1 MQKNGTIIKSF
12 TKEVKIMTLGD
23 LVVDVI
29 KKLGVNHVF
38 GVPGDY
44 NLRFLDY
51 IAGNDKLKWIG
62 NCNELNASYAA
73 DGYARENGAGV
84 LVTTLGVGELSAAN
98 GIAGSYAH
106 NIPILHIVGYPNS
119 KVIEYD
125 IPVHHTLA
133 NFKKNSFL
141 ESFTPISGA
150 TTILTETNYI
160 EEIGR
165 VVSNMLITKKPS
177 YLGLPTDLV
186 DLDVSETIED
196 IYFYYGN
203 GDDHMVADI
212 GDIIIKR
219 YLEASSPMFLLGI
232 NIARFGWREIMTQIL
247 QKNQAKFVTT
257 LMGKSIINETSVAE
271 PNYLG
276 IYAGDY
282 STDGI
287 VKVVQNADCII
298 SIGTVE
304 TDINCGGFTEDGIDF
319 DNVITIRPNSVKIAK
334 KLYSGISIDAL
345 LEYILENISPNK
357 RANIDFKREDVAVD
371 IENFVNNDNKLNQKD
386 FWPLVAKEIVKEG
399 DIVVAEAGTALF
411 GLVGQ
416 NLPPKIDFV
425 SQLLWASIGYT
436 LPSAVGSAI
445 ASPSRRVLL
454 FIGDGSFQL
463 TAQELSL
470 ISRYNLNITVFLI
483 NNNGYTIERA
493 IHGAKQSYND
503 ISKWKYLDFAKSLGV
518 DKTISIKSFKDFVKN
533 IKTINQDG
541 PKMIE
546 LFFDK
551 LDYPPLLKQISDK
564 LEEANRQ

>member
-1 MQKNGTIIKSF
+1 
-12 TKEVKIMTLGD
+12 MTLGD
-23 LVVDVI
+23 LVIDIV
-29 KKLGVNHVF
+29 KKLGVEHIF

-51 IAGNDKLKWIG
+51 IVDNDKLKWVG

-73 DGYARENGAGV
+73 DGYARENGIGV

-98 GIAGSYAH
+98 GIAGSFAH
-106 NIPILHIVGYPNS
+106 NIPVLHIVGYPNS
-119 KVIEYD
+119 RVIEYD

-150 TTILTETNYI
+150 TTILTATNYI
-160 EEIGR
+160 EEIQR
-165 VVSNMLITKKPS
+165 VVSTMLKTKKPV
-177 YLGLPTDLV
+177 YLGIPTDLV
-186 DLDVSETIED
+186 DMDVSETMED
-196 IYFYYGN
+196 IYFYCKN
-203 GDDHMVADI
+203 GDAHMIKEI

-219 YLEASSPMFLLGI
+219 YLVAKKPMFLLGV
-232 NIARFGWREIMTQIL
+232 NIARFGWRDMMTKIL
-247 QKNQAKFVTT
+247 LKNQAKFATT
-257 LMGKSIINETSVAE
+257 LMGKSIINETSVAK

-282 STDGI
+282 STKGM
-287 VKVVQNADCII
+287 VKVMQDADCIV
-298 SIGTVE
+298 SVGTVE

-319 DNVITIRPNSVKIAK
+319 DNVITIRPNSVKIGK
-334 KLYSGISIDAL
+334 TLYSGVSIDTL
-345 LEYILENISPNK
+345 LEYILENITLNK
-357 RANIDFKREDVAVD
+357 KAKIDFEADEVEVRVEDFID
-371 IENFVNNDNKLNQKD
+371 DKNRLNHKD

-416 NLPPKIDFV
+416 NLPPKVDFV

-436 LPSAVGSAI
+436 LPSAIGSAI
-445 ASPSRRVLL
+445 ASPKRRVLL

-470 ISRYNLNITVFLI
+470 IARYNLNITVFLI

-503 ISKWKYLDFAKSLGV
+503 ISTWKYLDLARSLGV
-518 DKTISIKSFKDFVKN
+518 EKTIKVENFKDFMAN
-533 IKTINQDG
+533 INNINETG
-541 PKMIE
+541 PKMVE

-551 LDYPPLLKQISDK
+551 LDFPPLLKQISDK

>member
-1 MQKNGTIIKSF
+1 
-12 TKEVKIMTLGD
+12 MTLGD
-23 LVVDVI
+23 LVIDVVR
-29 KKLGVNHVF
+29 KLGVNHIF

-51 IAGNDKLKWIG
+51 IVGNDKLRWVG

-73 DGYARENGAGV
+73 DGYARENGVGV

-150 TTILTETNYI
+150 TTILTATNYI
-160 EEIGR
+160 EEIQR

-177 YLGLPTDLV
+177 YLGIPTDLV
-186 DLDVSETIED
+186 DLDISETIED
-196 IYFYYGN
+196 IYFYCEN
-203 GDDHMVADI
+203 RDDHMVADI

-219 YLEASSPMFLLGI
+219 YLDASSPMFLLGV
-232 NIARFGWREIMTQIL
+232 NIARFGWRETMTKIL

-282 STDGI
+282 STEGI
-287 VKVVQNADCII
+287 VKVVQSADCII

-319 DNVITIRPNSVKIAK
+319 DHVITIRPNSVKIGK
-334 KLYSGISIDAL
+334 KLYSGISVDAL
-345 LEYILENISPNK
+345 LQYILKNISPNK
-357 RANIDFKREDVAVD
+357 KANIDFKRKEIAVD
-371 IENFVNNDNKLNQKD
+371 IKNFINNDNKLNQKD

-436 LPSAVGSAI
+436 LPCAIGSAI
-445 ASPSRRVLL
+445 ASPNRRVLL

-483 NNNGYTIERA
+483 NNSGYTIERA
-493 IHGAKQSYND
+493 IHGAKQSYNN
-503 ISKWKYLDFAKSLGV
+503 ISRWKYLDFAKSLGV
-518 DKTISIKSFKDFVKN
+518 DKTICIKSFKEFIKN
-533 IKTINQDG
+533 IENINQDG
-541 PKMIE
+541 PKMVE

-564 LEEANRQ
+564 LEEANKQ

>member
-1 MQKNGTIIKSF
+1 
-12 TKEVKIMTLGD
+12 MTLGD
-23 LVVDVI
+23 LVIDVI
-29 KKLGVNHVF
+29 KKLGVGDIF

-51 IAGNDKLKWIG
+51 IVGDDKLKWVG

-73 DGYARENGAGV
+73 DGYARERGIGV

-98 GIAGSYAH
+98 GIAGSFAH

-150 TTILTETNYI
+150 TTILTATNYI
-160 EEIGR
+160 EEIQR

-177 YLGLPTDLV
+177 YLGIPADLV
-186 DLDVSETIED
+186 DLDISETIED
-196 IYFYYGN
+196 IYFYYKSN
-203 GDDHMVADI
+203 DTHNVKEI

-219 YLEASSPMFLLGI
+219 YLEAKKPIFFLGI
-232 NIARFGWREIMTQIL
+232 NIARFGWREIMTKIL
-247 QKNQAKFVTT
+247 QKNQAKFATT
-257 LMGKSIINETSVAE
+257 LMGKSIINETSIAE
-271 PNYLG
+271 PNFLG
-276 IYAGDY
+276 LYAGDY
-282 STDGI
+282 STEGMI
-287 VKVVQNADCII
+287 KVMQDADCII

-319 DNVITIRPNSVKIAK
+319 DHVITIRPNSVKIGK
-334 KLYSGISIDAL
+334 KLYSGINIDML
-345 LEYILENISPNK
+345 LEYLLENISPNK
-357 RANIDFKREDVAVD
+357 NAKIDFKAKETEVCTKDFID
-371 IENFVNNDNKLNQKD
+371 NENILNHKN

-416 NLPPKIDFV
+416 NLPPRIDFV

-436 LPSAVGSAI
+436 LPSAIGSAI
-445 ASPSRRVLL
+445 ASPNRRVLL

-470 ISRYNLNITVFLI
+470 ISRYKLNVTVFLI
-483 NNNGYTIERA
+483 NNDGYTIERA
-493 IHGAKQSYND
+493 IHGAKQSYNN
-503 ISKWKYLDFAKSLGV
+503 ISVWNYLDFAKSLGV
-518 DKTISIKSFKDFVKN
+518 DKTIKVKNFKDFMDSTQEINKN
-533 IKTINQDG
+533 G
-541 PKMIE
+541 PKMVE

>member
-1 MQKNGTIIKSF
+1 
-12 TKEVKIMTLGD
+12 MTLGD
-23 LVVDVI
+23 LVIDVV
-29 KKLGVNHVF
+29 KKLGVSDIF

-51 IAGNDKLKWIG
+51 IVGDENLKWVG

-73 DGYARENGAGV
+73 DGYAREKGIGV

-98 GIAGSYAH
+98 GIAGSFAH

-150 TTILTETNYI
+150 TTILTATNYV
-160 EEIGR
+160 EEIQR
-165 VVSNMLITKKPS
+165 VVSNMLTTKKPC
-177 YLGLPTDLV
+177 YLGIPADLV
-186 DLDVSETIED
+186 DLDISETIED
-196 IYFYYGN
+196 IYFYAQN
-203 GDDHMVADI
+203 SDTHKVKEI
-212 GDIIIKR
+212 GDIVIKR
-219 YLEASSPMFLLGI
+219 YLRAKKPIFFLGI
-232 NIARFGWREIMTQIL
+232 NVARFGWRDIMTKIL
-247 QKNQAKFVTT
+247 QKNQAKFATT

-271 PNYLG
+271 PNFLG
-276 IYAGDY
+276 LYAGDY
-282 STDGI
+282 STEGMTEVMQD
-287 VKVVQNADCII
+287 ADCII

-319 DNVITIRPNSVKIAK
+319 DHVVTIRPNSVKIGK
-334 KLYSGISIDAL
+334 KLYSGVSVDAL
-345 LEYILENISPNK
+345 LKYILENISPNK
-357 RANIDFKREDVAVD
+357 SAKIDFLPKEIKINTEDFKNSTAS
-371 IENFVNNDNKLNQKD
+371 LNHKD
-386 FWPLVAKEIVKEG
+386 FWPLAVKEIVKEG

-416 NLPPKIDFV
+416 NMPPRIDFV

-436 LPSAVGSAI
+436 LPSAIGSAI

-470 ISRYNLNITVFLI
+470 IARYNLNVTVFLI
-483 NNNGYTIERA
+483 NNSGYTIERA
-493 IHGAKQSYND
+493 IHGAKQSYNN
-503 ISKWKYLDFAKSLGV
+503 ISVWNYLDLAKSLGI
-518 DKTISIKSFKDFVKN
+518 DKTIKVTNFKDFMSSVESIN
-533 IKTINQDG
+533 KTG

-546 LFFDK
+546 IFFDK

>member
-1 MQKNGTIIKSF
+1 
-12 TKEVKIMTLGD
+12 MTLGD
-23 LVVDVI
+23 LVIDVVE
-29 KKLGVNHVF
+29 KLGVNHIF

-51 IAGNDKLKWIG
+51 IVGSDKLKWIG

-73 DGYARENGAGV
+73 DGYARENSVGV

-106 NIPILHIVGYPNS
+106 NIPILHIIGYPNS
-119 KVIEYD
+119 RVMQYD

-160 EEIGR
+160 EEIQR

-177 YLGLPTDLV
+177 YLGIPTDLV

-196 IYFYYGN
+196 IYFYCEN
-203 GDDHMVADI
+203 RDNHEVANI

-219 YLEASSPMFLLGI
+219 YLDASFPMFLLGV
-232 NIARFGWREIMTQIL
+232 NIARFGWREIMTEIL

-282 STDGI
+282 STEGI
-287 VKVVQNADCII
+287 VSVVQSADCII

-319 DNVITIRPNSVKIAK
+319 DHVITIRPNSVKIGK

-345 LEYILENISPNK
+345 LNYILENISPNK
-357 RANIDFKREDVAVD
+357 RANIDFKRKEIKVD
-371 IENFVNNDNKLNQKD
+371 IKNFINNDNTLNQKD
-386 FWPLVAKEIVKEG
+386 FWPLVSKEIVKEG
-399 DIVVAEAGTALF
+399 DIVIAEAGTALF

-436 LPSAVGSAI
+436 LPSAIGSAI
-445 ASPSRRVLL
+445 ASPNRRVLL

-463 TAQELSL
+463 TAQELCL
-470 ISRYNLNITVFLI
+470 LSRYNLNITVFLI
-483 NNNGYTIERA
+483 NNSGYTIERA
-493 IHGAKQSYND
+493 IHGAKQSYNN
-503 ISKWKYLDFAKSLGV
+503 ISEWKYLDFAKSLGV
-518 DKTISIKSFKDFVKN
+518 DKTISIKTFKEFVENIKN
-533 IKTINQDG
+533 INEDG

-564 LEEANRQ
+564 LEEANKQ

>member
-1 MQKNGTIIKSF
+1 
-12 TKEVKIMTLGD
+12 MTLGD
-23 LVVDVI
+23 LVIDVV
-29 KKLGVNHVF
+29 KKLGVKHIF

-51 IAGNDKLKWIG
+51 IVGDDKLEWIG

-73 DGYARENGAGV
+73 DGYAREKSIGV

-119 KVIEYD
+119 KVLEYD

-141 ESFTPISGA
+141 ESFTPISGS
-150 TTILTETNYI
+150 TTILTSTNYI
-160 EEIGR
+160 EEIQR
-165 VVSNMLITKKPS
+165 VVSNMLITEKPS
-177 YLGLPTDLV
+177 YLGIPADLV

-196 IYFYYGN
+196 IYFYYKHSDN
-203 GDDHMVADI
+203 HMVKEV

-219 YLEASSPMFLLGI
+219 YLEAKKPMFLLGI
-232 NIARFGWREIMTQIL
+232 NIARFGWRDLMTKIL

-257 LMGKSIINETSVAE
+257 LMGKSIINETSVAK

-282 STDGI
+282 STKGI

-319 DNVITIRPNSVKIAK
+319 DHVITIRPKNVKIGK
-334 KLYSGISIDAL
+334 KLYSGISVDTL
-345 LEYILENISPNK
+345 LEYILENITPNENAQVDFETGEIK
-357 RANIDFKREDVAVD
+357 VNIEDFQD
-371 IENFVNNDNKLNQKD
+371 NDNQLNHKD

-436 LPSAVGSAI
+436 LPSAIGSAI
-445 ASPSRRVLL
+445 ASPHRRVLL

-470 ISRYNLNITVFLI
+470 ISRYNLDVTVFLL

-493 IHGAKQSYND
+493 IHGAKQSYNN
-503 ISKWKYLDFAKSLGV
+503 IATWKYLDFAKSLGV
-518 DKTISIKSFKDFVKN
+518 DKTISVKSFKDLVKN
-533 IKTINQDG
+533 IENINEKG

-551 LDYPPLLKQISDK
+551 LDYPPLLKTISDK

>member
-12 TKEVKIMTLGD
+12 TKEVEIMTLGD
-23 LVVDVI
+23 LVVDVV

-51 IAGNDKLKWIG
+51 IAENEKLNWIG

-73 DGYARENGAGV
+73 DGYARENGIGV

-160 EEIGR
+160 EEISR

-177 YLGLPTDLV
+177 YLGIPTDLV

-196 IYFYYGN
+196 IYFYFKN
-203 GDDHMVADI
+203 SDNHMVAEI

-219 YLEASSPMFLLGI
+219 YLEASAPIFLLGI
-232 NIARFGWREIMTQIL
+232 NIARFGWREIVTWIL

-282 STDGI
+282 STQGI
-287 VKVVQNADCII
+287 VKVVQNSDCII

-319 DNVITIRPNSVKIAK
+319 DNVITIRPNSVKIGK

-345 LEYILENISPNK
+345 LEYILENISPSK

-371 IENFVNNDNKLNQKD
+371 IENFINNDTILNQKE
-386 FWPLVAKEIVKEG
+386 FWPLVAREIVKEG

-416 NLPPKIDFV
+416 NLPSKIDFV

-436 LPSAVGSAI
+436 LPSAIGSAI
-445 ASPSRRVLL
+445 ASPNRRVLL

-470 ISRYNLNITVFLI
+470 ISRYDLNITVFLI

-503 ISKWKYLDFAKSLGV
+503 ISRWRYLDFAKSLGV

-541 PKMIE
+541 PKMVE

>member
-1 MQKNGTIIKSF
+1 
-12 TKEVKIMTLGD
+12 MTLGD
-23 LVVDVI
+23 LVVDVV
-29 KKLGVNHVF
+29 KKLGVNHIF

-51 IAGNDKLKWIG
+51 IVGSDKLKWVG

-73 DGYARENGAGV
+73 DGYARENGTGV

-160 EEIGR
+160 EEIQR
-165 VVSNMLITKKPS
+165 VVSSMLITKKPS

-196 IYFYYGN
+196 IYFYYEN
-203 GDDHMVADI
+203 NDKHMIVEI
-212 GDIIIKR
+212 GDTVIKR
-219 YLEASSPMFLLGI
+219 YIEAKAPMFLLGV
-232 NIARFGWREIMTQIL
+232 NIARFGYRELMTKIL
-247 QKNQAKFVTT
+247 QKNQAAFVTT

-282 STDGI
+282 STEGI
-287 VKVVQNADCII
+287 VKVVQNSDCII

-319 DNVITIRPNSVKIAK
+319 DNVITIRPNSVKIGK
-334 KLYSGISIDAL
+334 KLYSGVSINAL
-345 LEYILENISPNK
+345 LKYILENISPNK
-357 RANIDFKREDVAVD
+357 RANINFKRKEVAVD
-371 IENFVNNDNKLNQKD
+371 IENFTQNESMLCQKD

-436 LPSAVGSAI
+436 LPSAIGSAI
-445 ASPSRRVLL
+445 ASPNRRVIL

-470 ISRYNLNITVFLI
+470 ISRYDLNITVFLI
-483 NNNGYTIERA
+483 NNDGYTIERA
-493 IHGAKQSYND
+493 IHGANQSYND
-503 ISKWKYLDFAKSLGV
+503 IAVWKYLDFAKSLGIN
-518 DKTISIKSFKDFVKN
+518 KTISINCFKDFMKN
-533 IKTINQDG
+533 IKNINQDG
-541 PKMIE
+541 PKMVE

-551 LDYPPLLKQISDK
+551 LDYPPLLKKISDK
-564 LEEANRQ
+564 LEEANKQ

>member
-1 MQKNGTIIKSF
+1 
-12 TKEVKIMTLGD
+12 MTLGD
-23 LVVDVI
+23 LVIDVVE
-29 KKLGVNHVF
+29 KLGVNHIF

-51 IAGNDKLKWIG
+51 IVGSDKLKWIG

-73 DGYARENGAGV
+73 DGYARENSVGV

-106 NIPILHIVGYPNS
+106 NIPILHIIGYPNS
-119 KVIEYD
+119 RVMQYD

-160 EEIGR
+160 EEIQR

-177 YLGLPTDLV
+177 YLGIPTDLV

-196 IYFYYGN
+196 IYFYCEN
-203 GDDHMVADI
+203 RDNHEVANI

-219 YLEASSPMFLLGI
+219 YLDASFPMFLLGV
-232 NIARFGWREIMTQIL
+232 NIARFGWREIMTEIL

-282 STDGI
+282 STEGI
-287 VKVVQNADCII
+287 VSVVQSADCII

-319 DNVITIRPNSVKIAK
+319 DHVITIRPNSVKIGK

-345 LEYILENISPNK
+345 LNYILENISPNK
-357 RANIDFKREDVAVD
+357 RANIDFKRKEIKVD
-371 IENFVNNDNKLNQKD
+371 IKNFINNESTLNQKD
-386 FWPLVAKEIVKEG
+386 FWPLVSKEIVREG

-436 LPSAVGSAI
+436 LPSAIGSAI
-445 ASPSRRVLL
+445 ASPNRRVLL

-463 TAQELSL
+463 TAQELCL
-470 ISRYNLNITVFLI
+470 LSRYNLNITVFLI
-483 NNNGYTIERA
+483 NNSGYTIERA
-493 IHGAKQSYND
+493 IHGAKQSYNN
-503 ISKWKYLDFAKSLGV
+503 ISEWKYLDFAKSLGV
-518 DKTISIKSFKDFVKN
+518 DKTISIKTFKEFVENIKN
-533 IKTINQDG
+533 INEDG

-564 LEEANRQ
+564 LEEANKQ

>member
-1 MQKNGTIIKSF
+1 
-12 TKEVKIMTLGD
+12 MTLGD
-23 LVVDVI
+23 LVIDVV
-29 KKLGVNHVF
+29 KKLGVGDIF

-51 IAGNDKLKWIG
+51 IVGDEKLKWVG

-73 DGYARENGAGV
+73 DGYAREKGIGV

-98 GIAGSYAH
+98 GIAGSFAH

-119 KVIEYD
+119 RVIEYD

-150 TTILTETNYI
+150 TTILTATNYI
-160 EEIGR
+160 EEIQR
-165 VVSNMLITKKPS
+165 VILNMLTTKKPC
-177 YLGLPTDLV
+177 YLGIPADLV
-186 DLDVSETIED
+186 DLDISETIED
-196 IYFYYGN
+196 IYFYHKSS
-203 GDDHMVADI
+203 DTHMVKEI
-212 GDIIIKR
+212 GEVIIKR
-219 YLEASSPMFLLGI
+219 YLEAKKPIFFLGI
-232 NIARFGWREIMTQIL
+232 NIARFGWREVMTKIL
-247 QKNQAKFVTT
+247 QKNQAKFATT
-257 LMGKSIINETSVAE
+257 LMGKSIINETSIAE
-271 PNYLG
+271 PNFLG

-282 STDGI
+282 STKGMI
-287 VKVVQNADCII
+287 KVMQDADCII

-304 TDINCGGFTEDGIDF
+304 TDMNCGGFTEDSIDF
-319 DNVITIRPNSVKIAK
+319 DHVITIRPNSVKIGK
-334 KLYSGISIDAL
+334 KLYSGVSVDAL
-345 LEYILENISPNK
+345 LNYILENILPNK
-357 RANIDFKREDVAVD
+357 SAKIDFLPKEVKINTEDFKNSTAS
-371 IENFVNNDNKLNQKD
+371 LNHKD

-416 NLPPKIDFV
+416 DLPPKIDFV

-436 LPSAVGSAI
+436 LPSAIGSAI
-445 ASPSRRVLL
+445 ASPNRRVLL

-470 ISRYNLNITVFLI
+470 ISRYKLNVTVFLI

-503 ISKWKYLDFAKSLGV
+503 ISVWNYLGFAKSLGV
-518 DKTISIKSFKDFVKN
+518 DKAIRVKNFKDFMDNVEEINKN
-533 IKTINQDG
+533 G
-541 PKMIE
+541 PKMVE